1 MNEQGSCYKCLCK
14 LFNIFWC
21 FHVENWYDN
30 SVSINSIFIDKIDN
44 PNSNVDNYRLLTP
57 NSFIGFY
64 RISKKLIDFYRLLSN
79 IIDYRYYRITLL
91 GNLQPSFIAEFVLKS
106 WEGVNWDVRHS
117 TDTPLILKGPKL
129 GRGGVL
135 PEKLGG
141 GVRQTSYNTV
151 YVLTLFQTKIC
162 DFPYPIS
169 DMTLKSISLW
179 QAVMARTWLAKT
191 LKGKWSYHLMM
202 KK

>member
-1 MNEQGSCYKCLCK
+1 MNEQGSCYKCLCE

-21 FHVENWYDN
+21 FRVENWYDN

-44 PNSNVDNYRLLTP
+44 PNSNIDNYRLLTP
-57 NSFIGFY
+57 NSFIEFY

-79 IIDYRYYRITLL
+79 VIDYRYYRITLL

-129 GRGGVL
+129 GRGGGGYFQKNWVGVCGRL
-135 PEKLGG
+135 PKTLYTYLPYFRPKS
-141 GVRQTSYNTV
+141 VIFP
-151 YVLTLFQTKIC
+151 TLFQTWPLNQSAC
-162 DFPYPIS
+162 DK
-169 DMTLKSISLW
+169 LLW
-179 QAVMARTWLAKT
+179 HVHGWQK
-191 LKGKWSYHLMM
+191 H
-202 KK
+202 

>member
-44 PNSNVDNYRLLTP
+44 PNSNIDNYRLLTP

-64 RISKKLIDFYRLLSN
+64 RISKKLIDFYRLLLN

-129 GRGGVL
+129 GM
-135 PEKLGG
+135 GG
-141 GVRQTSYNTV
+141 GTSR
-151 YVLTLFQTKIC
+151 KIGWGC
-162 DFPYPIS
+162 AADFLKHCIRTYPIS
-169 DMTLKSISLW
+169 DQNLWFSLPYF
-179 QAVMARTWLAKT
+179 R
-191 LKGKWSYHLMM
+191 HDP
-202 KK
+202 